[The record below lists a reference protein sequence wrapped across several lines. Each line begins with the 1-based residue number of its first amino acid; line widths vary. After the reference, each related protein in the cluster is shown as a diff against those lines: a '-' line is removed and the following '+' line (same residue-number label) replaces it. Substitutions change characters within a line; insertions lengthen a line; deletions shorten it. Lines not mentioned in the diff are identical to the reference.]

1 MVIASPAAQSAAA
14 ILRLNEPVRIV
25 EDGRVVDLPPLDL
38 ADLGDPGF
46 CRDHGLIRPYVTGS
60 MANGIASV
68 EIVQAM
74 GSAGMLGFFGAA
86 GLPAHQVE
94 KAIDRIPKDAPH
106 GFNLIHSPNE
116 PALEEKVVD
125 LYLRHGVRTVE
136 TSAYL
141 DLTPHVVRY
150 RVKGLRTDPEG
161 RVVPAN
167 RILAKVS
174 RVEVATKFLSPPPD
188 AILDALLAAGKISE
202 EEKRLARRVPMADD
216 LTAEAD
222 SAGHTDN
229 RPAIALLPT
238 MLALR
243 DRMAAR
249 HGFDRPARVGLGG
262 GISTPASVAAAFA
275 MGAAY
280 VVTGSI
286 NQSCL
291 EAGTSKTVRE
301 MLCQAGQADVMMAPA
316 ADMFEMGV
324 QLQVLKRGTMFG
336 MRARRLHELYKSYP
350 DWTAVPAE
358 ERGKVEKTMFRAT
371 FDQIWTQTKAFFSE
385 RDPTQVAKAE
395 TEPRHKMA
403 LVFRWY
409 LGLSSH
415 WANAGEPTRTV
426 DYQIWCGPAM
436 GAFNE
441 WVAGTFLEK
450 PEERKVVTVALNL
463 LHGAAVLA
471 RLQALRTLGIR
482 VGPVPIVPR
491 PLAELE
497 ALL

>member
-1 MVIASPAAQSAAA
+1 MAAL
-14 ILRLNEPVRIV
+14 IRLNEPVRIH
-25 EDGRVVDLPPLDL
+25 EGGRVVELPPLPL
-38 ADLGDPGF
+38 SELGDPGF
-46 CRDHGLIRPYVTGS
+46 CRDHGLTRPYVSGS
-60 MANGIASV
+60 MANGIGSV

-86 GLPAHQVE
+86 GLPVSQVE
-94 KAIDRIPKDAPH
+94 KAIDRIPQGIPH

-116 PALEEKVVD
+116 PALEEHVVD
-125 LYLRHGVRTVE
+125 LYLRRGVKTIE

-150 RVKGLRTDPEG
+150 RVKGLAADASG

-188 AILDALLAAGKISE
+188 AILDALAAAGKITE
-202 EEKRLARRVPMADD
+202 EEKRLARRIPMADD

-222 SAGHTDN
+222 SGGHTDN

-238 MLALR
+238 MIALR
-243 DRMAAR
+243 DRLAAR
-249 HGFDRPARVGLGG
+249 HGFERPARVGLGG
-262 GISTPASVAAAFA
+262 GISTPASVAAAFS

-280 VVTGSI
+280 VLTGSV
-286 NQSCL
+286 NQSCV
-291 EAGTSKTVRE
+291 ESGTSKTVRD

-336 MRARRLHELYKSYP
+336 MRARRLYELYKSYP
-350 DWTAVPAE
+350 DWSAVPAE

-371 FDQIWTQTKAFFSE
+371 FDEIWRQTRAFFSE
-385 RDPTQVAKAE
+385 RDPTQVGKAE
-395 TEPRHKMA
+395 TDARHKMA

-415 WANAGEPTRTV
+415 WANAGDATRTV

-450 PEERKVVTVALNL
+450 PENRKVVTVALNL

-482 VGPVPIVPR
+482 LGPVDLAPR
-491 PLAELE
+491 PREEVE